1 MPAVHARRA
10 LQGCDCACWA
20 STPAYEH
27 SQIDRRQEAQQRR
40 SLSPL
45 SCACLAGSTVR
56 GHPRLCARVF
66 DCDVVVPTNRRGIL
80 SLSPFFFFFLV
91 GFVANKACGC
101 DTGHWADT
109 KLSEARQP
117 WKSDGQAPRHTREIA
132 SERAEQRQRRS
143 SGFRGRSAETG
154 SHRCHRH
161 GQHSKTAAMEEQ
173 DRITITICGDG
184 GCGTS
189 FPPTHTVSLS
199 LQHTMLIPTQEKAP

>member
-1 MPAVHARRA
+1 MIAARKRSKDAPFRRCRAPALLAQRSGDTLVCARA
-10 LQGCDCACWA
+10 FLIATLLCLL
-20 STPAYEH
+20 
-27 SQIDRRQEAQQRR
+27 IDVGF
-40 SLSPL
+40 SLSL
-45 SCACLAGSTVR
+45 LFSS
-56 GHPRLCARVF
+56 
-66 DCDVVVPTNRRGIL
+66 
-80 SLSPFFFFFLV
+80 FFLV

-132 SERAEQRQRRS
+132 SERAEQRQRQRQRRS
-143 SGFRGRSAETG
+143 SGFRGRSAEPG
-154 SHRCHRH
+154 SHRCHRR
-161 GQHSKTAAMEEQ
+161 GQHRKTAAMEEQ